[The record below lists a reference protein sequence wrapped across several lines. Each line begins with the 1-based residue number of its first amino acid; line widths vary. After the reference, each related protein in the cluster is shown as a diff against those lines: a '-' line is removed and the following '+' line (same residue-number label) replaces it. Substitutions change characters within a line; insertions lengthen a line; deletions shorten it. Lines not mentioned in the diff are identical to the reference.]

1 MSTLFRKVIHSMAF
15 VLCGLTSV
23 PCFGESVVLD
33 CKIASVDGVN
43 KESIHIE
50 TGADDLAI
58 FVDGKF
64 IAVKNS
70 DSQYVKIEQ
79 FKIRFGQKIAN
90 AFYISDV
97 IDRITGDYTRS
108 EGHSLT

>member
-1 MSTLFRKVIHSMAF
+1 
-15 VLCGLTSV
+15 
-23 PCFGESVVLD
+23 
-33 CKIASVDGVN
+33 
-43 KESIHIE
+43 
-50 TGADDLAI
+50 
-58 FVDGKF
+58 
-64 IAVKNS
+64 VKNS

-108 EGHSLT
+108 EGHSLTDMVLTWTGHCSPSEAIKRKFWRKQRNGGVRQVRCCPNL